1 MKHLITIIFLS
12 QLFSQDI
19 GQKMIENGDYDS
31 AIKYYQFLLNDED
44 LSKDDIIY
52 NLATIY
58 SSLDSLKKA
67 EEFFNL
73 AFQDSLNPSS
83 ELSYNQGN
91 MFFKSKNLQESLKSF
106 REALLK
112 NPEDREARINYE
124 FVKNEIEK
132 NQKSKQDDQQKN
144 DNSEDSEN
152 NDNNEDEDKNQKN
165 QNKDDKSN
173 NSDKNPEKNNNDDGP
188 KNQDTSQS
196 NQQENNEEKQI
207 EIDQNVENILN
218 AMKENEKVNK
228 KRKQNNFSNESGKEW

>member
-31 AIKYYQFLLNDED
+31 AIKYYQFLLNDKD

-73 AFQDSLNPSS
+73 AFKDSFNHSS

-91 MFFKSKNLQESLKSF
+91 MFFKK
-106 REALLK
+106 
-112 NPEDREARINYE
+112 
-124 FVKNEIEK
+124 
-132 NQKSKQDDQQKN
+132 
-144 DNSEDSEN
+144 
-152 NDNNEDEDKNQKN
+152 
-165 QNKDDKSN
+165 
-173 NSDKNPEKNNNDDGP
+173 
-188 KNQDTSQS
+188 
-196 NQQENNEEKQI
+196 
-207 EIDQNVENILN
+207 
-218 AMKENEKVNK
+218 
-228 KRKQNNFSNESGKEW
+228 

>member
-1 MKHLITIIFLS
+1 M
-12 QLFSQDI
+12 
-19 GQKMIENGDYDS
+19 
-31 AIKYYQFLLNDED
+31 
-44 LSKDDIIY
+44 
-52 NLATIY
+52 
-58 SSLDSLKKA
+58 DSLKKA

>member
-19 GQKMIENGDYDS
+19 GQKMIENSDYDS
-31 AIKYYQFLLNDED
+31 AIKYYQFLLNDEN

-91 MFFKSKNLQESLKSF
+91 MFFKSKNLQESLKSY

-112 NPEDREARINYE
+112 NPEDGEARINYE

-132 NQKSKQDDQQKN
+132 NQKSKQNDQQKN